1 MADEEA
7 VDQKRDEDRTWIAW
21 TRGPPIII
29 KRTWLFKGVITAL
42 MKRAGGV
49 SRPSDRD
56 SRGAIQGVYNAS
68 HQTSS

>member
-1 MADEEA
+1 MADGEA
-7 VDQKRDEDRTWIAW
+7 LDQKRDEDRAWLAW

-29 KRTWLFKGVITAL
+29 NLTWLFKGVITAL

-56 SRGAIQGVYNAS
+56 SKGAVQGVL
-68 HQTSS
+68 